1 MNVPLFP
8 TPPTL
13 GNIETPT
20 SGVADVAKSTAV
32 PSSTIGCTQKQ
43 HVRTEMHRTFGLHK
57 IQFTRKNLVYPK
69 LKDKIEHRVTDLQI
83 RMLEQQKNNG
93 NEDDDDVVCAID
105 TPTVIS
111 GEMSPQYKIIRN
123 FEKATKSVAIQ
134 TQVGL
139 PLRLRVLP
147 SIKDIDEERSVNSTN
162 TKGFSTMW
170 KYVRFLGRLSLS
182 LFGLFWLLTIWAFV
196 GATAFCATEGA
207 REREQVTKLK
217 TMQNHLAVG
226 LATELRQLR
235 TEKEED
241 VEPLWRDKVQQ
252 YVAKHE
258 ELLLMAVNSGYNE
271 SGDDGQLWTFS
282 GCILFA
288 LSLLTTLG
296 FGAPVPRTTTG
307 RIVTVIFAAI
317 GIPAHFLL
325 ILNLSLLLA
334 VRLQKYAISRKSV
347 KYDQTD
353 LHYLTPAPR
362 WVKVVPFVCVGSYY
376 LLGIVCFGAARSRPI
391 ASSILFPLDFT
402 AAGGL
407 STITGHVRILYG
419 LYLEG
424 AVTIIAVAVAVL
436 RVSATQSLNNIG
448 LKYGLLIE
456 A

>member
-296 FGAPVPRTTTG
+296 
-307 RIVTVIFAAI
+307 
-317 GIPAHFLL
+317 
-325 ILNLSLLLA
+325 
-334 VRLQKYAISRKSV
+334 
-347 KYDQTD
+347 
-353 LHYLTPAPR
+353 
-362 WVKVVPFVCVGSYY
+362 SYY